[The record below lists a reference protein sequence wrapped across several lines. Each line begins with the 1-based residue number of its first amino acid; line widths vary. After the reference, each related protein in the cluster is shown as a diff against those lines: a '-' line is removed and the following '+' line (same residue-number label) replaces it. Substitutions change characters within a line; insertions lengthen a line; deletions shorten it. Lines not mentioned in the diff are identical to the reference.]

1 MYLAG
6 VSIFSMPEGHL
17 KTRRSPLVVGGV
29 LVLTLA
35 VQAQS
40 TFTGKKNIYMLAQD
54 NDAQTKW
61 TYEGL
66 WTP

>member
-1 MYLAG
+1 M
-6 VSIFSMPEGHL
+6 